1 VQGQAQLRDLIS
13 DEFWA
18 TQALISAANE
28 ATSRQI
34 EAESHKTREHVTTTQ
49 VATESRR
56 DQQAQRQQ
64 LLDSLYDKD
73 MNARR
78 NQIKK
83 CHTDT
88 FPWVFSEEIQRPWD
102 SFTEWLNSRDSIYW
116 ISGKAGSGK
125 STLMKFLVD
134 DERTSQYLYKWAPDC
149 SIYSHFIWN
158 SGTRIQGS
166 ILGLLRSLLYQIFDA
181 NEDILV
187 HILRKWPK
195 FSRNKN
201 PEDWS
206 RDDLEEILFQSLSLH
221 QKGVCIFLDG
231 LDEIDP
237 RDGPFDLLHLVRRIS
252 SIPKNNG
259 LKVCASSRPEA
270 SFIQGLTTYPKLR
283 LQDLT
288 KHDVE
293 VYAKDFFQ
301 TKCTFNLSGIDESQF
316 TDEIVNKANG
326 VFLWVSLALKSLQ
339 RGITNGDDPTKL
351 MERLRALPSELGK
364 LYEEMLK
371 RLGDDQDLYSMEAAM
386 LFNIFILFSENL
398 QSTRLNLFQYAVAV
412 DPTLRDMLLKQKI
425 PPSPTS
431 LKKPLL
437 EVDRK
442 LTSRCAGILEVVSY
456 LEGQADIEYI
466 LSRDVIRPWD
476 TIGIEFLHRSAK
488 DFLLRMK
495 HTLLDQDPT
504 SAAKRQFQVLQA
516 IILEDSY
523 PPKRYHPK
531 QNAAMEIMTNTK
543 PTLSNDQ
550 EVNLLQL
557 TQDIYERN
565 GWCEFY
571 EVAAGYGLHQ
581 PLVRLLESS
590 PGDITPLRNYLLLC
604 SMSNYTATLEN
615 LINTTVSQLL
625 GKSGNCKNCVA
636 FYPISMKADGFLFVP
651 MPLLGYFFTAPLAG
665 LGPGSKLKLEMVELL
680 LEAGADPEQKFLYPT
695 SSSRVFDF
703 SQYWN
708 RNRPYYLV
716 HNLRPNGFDF
726 LLEINCI
733 EVILRLFIDGNNVT
747 PAEKLAM
754 ISRLGLEIKRAHHR
768 VLLFLYEDTVYGA
781 EDEDSDS
788 LNQILDWPPLSRRHE
803 ADSGD
808 AEEEEE
814 EDEEEEDDDEKWRA
828 RQEKVR
834 RLLKGKEVN
843 DVKKWLTDRGH
854 VFPEES
860 DMAAISDQASV
871 HEMAEKYERIRKKL
885 GKGR

>member
-18 TQALISAANE
+18 TQALISAGNE

-49 VATESRR
+49 AATESRR

-64 LLDSLYDKD
+64 ILDSLYDKD

-78 NQIKK
+78 NQIEKR
-83 CHTDT
+83 HRDT
-88 FPWVFSEEIQRPWD
+88 FSWVFSEVIQRPWD
-102 SFTEWLNSRDSIYW
+102 SFTEWLSSKDSIYW

-125 STLMKFLVD
+125 STLMKFLISD
-134 DERTSQYLYKWAPDC
+134 KRTSQYLYKWAPDC

-158 SGTRIQGS
+158 SGARIQGS

-181 NEDILV
+181 NEDILA

-206 RDDLEEILFQSLSLH
+206 RDDLEEILVQSLSLN

-237 RDGPFDLLHLVRRIS
+237 RDGPFDLLHLVRQIS

-259 LKVCASSRPEA
+259 LKVCTSSRPEA
-270 SFIQGLTTYPKLR
+270 SFIHGLKTYPTLR

-293 VYAKDFFQ
+293 VYAKDFLKN
-301 TKCTFNLSGIDESQF
+301 KCTFNLSGIGERQF
-316 TDEIVNKANG
+316 TNEIVNKANG

-371 RLGDDQDLYSMEAAM
+371 RLGDDQELYSMEAAM
-386 LFNIFILFSENL
+386 LFNTFIHFSENL
-398 QSTRLNLFQYAVAV
+398 QSTGLNLFLYAVAV

-425 PPSPTS
+425 PPSSTS

-442 LTSRCAGILEVVSY
+442 LMSRCAGILEVVSH

-476 TIGIEFLHRSAK
+476 PTEIGLLHRSAK
-488 DFLLRMK
+488 DFLLSMK
-495 HTLLDQDPT
+495 DTLLDHDPT

-516 IILEDSY
+516 IILKDSY
-523 PPKRYHPK
+523 PPENYQPERNVAMSIMI
-531 QNAAMEIMTNTK
+531 NAK

-550 EVNLLQL
+550 EVDLLKL
-557 TQDIYERN
+557 TQEIYERN

-571 EVAAGYGLHQ
+571 EVAARHGLHQ
-581 PLVRLLESS
+581 PLVHLLESS

-604 SMSNYTATLEN
+604 SMSAYTVRT
-615 LINTTVSQLL
+615 NTTVSQLL
-625 GKSGNCKNCVA
+625 GKGGDFKNSVA
-636 FYPISMKADGFLFVP
+636 LVPVLTKADSFLSLP
-651 MPLLGYFFTAPLAG
+651 MPLLGYFFTLSYSG
-665 LGPGSKLKLEMVELL
+665 VRSQRKLIIEMVELL
-680 LEAGADPEQKFLYPT
+680 LEAGADLEQKFLCPAVGVSHIASHEFTRKTRPCYAGYFLN
-695 SSSRVFDF
+695 SNNFD
-703 SQYWN
+703 
-708 RNRPYYLV
+708 L
-716 HNLRPNGFDF
+716 

-733 EVILRLFIDGNNVT
+733 EIILTQFVDRSYFT
-747 PAEKLAM
+747 PAERLAM
-754 ISRLGLEIKRAHHR
+754 ISRWGLDIERAHHK
-768 VLLFLYEDTVYGA
+768 VILYFYKDTVYGA
-781 EDEDSDS
+781 GDEDSDT
-788 LNQILDWPPLSRRHE
+788 LNQILDWPPPSRIHGK
-803 ADSGD
+803 ADGGD
-808 AEEEEE
+808 TGEER
-814 EDEEEEDDDEKWRA
+814 EKK
-828 RQEKVR
+828 RQAQFEKVR
-834 RLLKGKEVN
+834 EVLKGKEVD

-854 VFPEES
+854 VLLEDS
-860 DMAAISDQASV
+860 DVAAISDQASV
-871 HEMAEKYERIRKKL
+871 HEMAEIYERISKTA

>member
-1 VQGQAQLRDLIS
+1 MQGQAQLRDLIS

-28 ATSRQI
+28 ATNRQI

-49 VATESRR
+49 AATDSRR
-56 DQQAQRQQ
+56 DQQVQRRQ
-64 LLDSLYDKD
+64 LLDSLYDRD

-78 NQIKK
+78 NQIEKR
-83 CHTDT
+83 HTDT
-88 FPWVFSEEIQRPWD
+88 FSWVFSEEIQRPWD
-102 SFTEWLNSRDSIYW
+102 SFTEWLSSKDSIYW

-125 STLMKFLVD
+125 STLMKFLIGD
-134 DERTSQYLYKWAPDC
+134 KRTSQYLYKWAPGC

-187 HILRKWPK
+187 HILQEWPK
-195 FSRNKN
+195 FSKHKN

-252 SIPKNNG
+252 SIPKNSG

-293 VYAKDFFQ
+293 VYAKDFLQ
-301 TKCTFNLSGIDESQF
+301 TKCTFNLSGID
-316 TDEIVNKANG
+316 
-326 VFLWVSLALKSLQ
+326 
-339 RGITNGDDPTKL
+339 DDPTTL
-351 MERLRALPSELGK
+351 MERLRAFPSELGK

-386 LFNIFILFSENL
+386 LFNIIILFSEHL
-398 QSTRLNLFQYAVAV
+398 QYTRPNLFEYAVAV

-466 LSRDVIRPWD
+466 LSRDTIRPWD
-476 TIGIEFLHRSAK
+476 GTRIEFIHRSAK
-488 DFLLRMK
+488 DFLLSMK
-495 HTLLDQDPT
+495 DTLLNQDPT

-523 PPKRYHPK
+523 PPEKYLPD
-531 QNAAMEIMTNTK
+531 QNLAIEIMTEAK
-543 PTLSNDQ
+543 PTLPNDQ
-550 EVNLLQL
+550 EVDLLKL
-557 TQDIYERN
+557 TQEIYERN

-571 EVAAGYGLHQ
+571 EIAARHGLYQ
-581 PLVRLLESS
+581 PLVHLLESC
-590 PGDITPLRNYLLLC
+590 PGDTTPLRNYLLLC
-604 SMSNYTATLEN
+604 TISKYTDRT
-615 LINTTVSQLL
+615 NTTVSQLL
-625 GKSGNCKNCVA
+625 GKCGGCKNSVA
-636 FYPISMKADGFLFVP
+636 LVPVFVKADSFLSLP
-651 MPLLGYFFTAPLAG
+651 MPLLGYFFTEVLPLVDERG
-665 LGPGSKLKLEMVELL
+665 KLIEEMVALL
-680 LEAGADPEQKFLYPT
+680 LEAGQDLEQKFLIPRFQLSLPY
-695 SSSRVFDF
+695 SSKRYKFTHRTRPCYIGYTANPDDF
-703 SQYWN
+703 G
-708 RNRPYYLV
+708 LI
-716 HNLRPNGFDF
+716 

-733 EVILRLFIDGNNVT
+733 EIMLSEIDNPDYFT
-747 PAEKLAM
+747 PAERLAM
-754 ISRLGLEIKRAHHR
+754 ISRFGLDIERAHHK
-768 VLLFLYEDTVYGA
+768 VLLCFYEGTVYGA
-781 EDEDSDS
+781 EDRDSDT
-788 LNQILDWPPLSRRHE
+788 LNQIFDWPPPSRIHDE
-803 ADSGD
+803 ADGRD
-808 AEEEEE
+808 REE
-814 EDEEEEDDDEKWRA
+814 EDKNEK
-828 RQEKVR
+828 RQAQFEKVR
-834 RLLKGKEVN
+834 EVLKGKEV
-843 DVKKWLTDRGH
+843 DDPKKWLTDRGH
-854 VFPEES
+854 VLPEDS
-860 DMAAISDQASV
+860 DLAEISDQASV
-871 HEMAEKYERIRKKL
+871 HEMAEIYDRISKTVNKRP
-885 GKGR
+885 